1 MKDVFD
7 TSVGTLEVRV
17 DQESRKFSVY
27 RFNDQHR
34 AVAAAMEDWDYVDLA
49 EVLTRQVGVPETEAE
64 PIATY
69 LCERQMSLD
78 APPEKRPG
86 RFVQTLLR
94 VLLVRR

>member
-17 DQESRKFSVY
+17 DQDRRKLSVY

-34 AVAAAMEDWDYVDLA
+34 AVAAAMEDWDYVDLT

-69 LCERQMSLD
+69 LRDRQMSLD
-78 APPEKRPG
+78 APPEKRRG

-94 VLLVRR
+94 VVLVRR